1 MANENIVSG
10 KKYKV
15 LQNGVWKLFSFFTK
29 ASDVEFDD
37 GMNAEEKIQD
47 IEKNGFGI
55 EITQAEYDAL
65 SEEEKNNGTYW
76 ITDGS
81 GGTGGG
87 GGGSINV
94 IDNLESTSTDS
105 ALSAN
110 MGRELNE
117 KVSNVI
123 FIKSF
128 NSSTGT
134 LETVSADNFN

>member
-1 MANENIVSG
+1 MAENIVNG

-15 LQNGVWKLFSFFTK
+15 LQNGIWNILSFFTK
-29 ASDVEFDD
+29 ASDVEFED

-81 GGTGGG
+81 GGAGGG

-94 IDNLESTSTDS
+94 IDNLESTSIDS

-117 KVSNVI
+117 KLSTAI

-134 LETVSADNFN
+134 LETVSADRI